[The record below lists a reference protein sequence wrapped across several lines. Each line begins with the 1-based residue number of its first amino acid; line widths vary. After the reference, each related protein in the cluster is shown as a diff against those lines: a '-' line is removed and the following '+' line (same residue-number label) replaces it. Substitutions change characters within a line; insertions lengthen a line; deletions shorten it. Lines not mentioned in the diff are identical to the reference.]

1 MKTLTATL
9 SYLLICLLAT
19 DANAASGPSISDEPA
34 APIRTTFDCA
44 LAKASIEKLICR
56 DPQLKQ
62 MDMEV
67 FRLYRLALTDE
78 RSVPPPKKIS
88 IDQQFW
94 VDARSQCGA
103 DPDPKACAIHRYAE
117 RAHQLR
123 QGSTI
128 ARTKDPY
135 RLTEGPVVFRCA
147 GLSGVVA
154 ASFFMMQPGL
164 VYLKWANGAVTLSQ
178 VTSDSGTRYTGKDAQ
193 GSYSFWQ
200 SDDAVVFQKPGVGGM
215 RCSAQATD

>member
-1 MKTLTATL
+1 MKTLTALFTCL
-9 SYLLICLLAT
+9 STSLFAST
-19 DANAASGPSISDEPA
+19 AGAASGPSISDEPA
-34 APIRTTFDCA
+34 GPIRTTFDCA
-44 LAKASIEKLICR
+44 LAKVTIEKLICR

-78 RSVPPPKKIS
+78 RAVPPPKKI
-88 IDQQFW
+88 IVDQQFW

-103 DPDPKACAIHRYAE
+103 DPDPKACAIRRYAE

-135 RLTEGPVVFRCA
+135 RLTEGPEAFRCN
-147 GLSGVVA
+147 GLNGAVT

-178 VTSDSGTRYTGKDAQ
+178 VASDSGTRYTGKDAQ
-193 GSYSFWQ
+193 GNYSFWQ
-200 SDDAVVFQKPGVGGM
+200 SDDAVVFQKPGAGEM

>member
-9 SYLLICLLAT
+9 SYLLTCLLAA
-19 DANAASGPSISDEPA
+19 DASAASGPSISDEPA

-44 LAKASIEKLICR
+44 LAKVSIEKLICR

-103 DPDPKACAIHRYAE
+103 DPDPKACAIRRYAE

-135 RLTEGPVVFRCA
+135 RLTEGPVAFRCN
-147 GLSGVVA
+147 GLNGAVA

-178 VTSDSGTRYTGKDAQ
+178 VASDSGTRYTGKDAS

-200 SDDAVVFQKPGVGGM
+200 SDDAVVFQKPGAGGM
-215 RCSAQATD
+215 RCSAEPVS